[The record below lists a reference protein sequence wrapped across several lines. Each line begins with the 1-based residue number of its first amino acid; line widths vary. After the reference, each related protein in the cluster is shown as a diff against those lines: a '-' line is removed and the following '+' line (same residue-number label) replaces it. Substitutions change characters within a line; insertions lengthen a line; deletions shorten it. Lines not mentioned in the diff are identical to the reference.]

1 MGRLGDVKDLA
12 EHYGMDRSN
21 IRRIAQGVSFK
32 NIGSNLNH
40 DEEFIAGSGLLR
52 PPAMDGSQIEVVPL
66 RGRMDLIGHIYDR
79 LTVESF
85 VEDLG
90 HSDSKW
96 LCICVCGN
104 KAIARASNLR
114 KRKPISCGCLN
125 DENRRNK
132 QPPLEER
139 FWVMVDKCGPDEC
152 WPWKGA
158 LVLGY
163 GNIKRKGIKMGAH
176 RASWEISHPEEF
188 RLGPNDFVCHKCN
201 NPTCVNPDHL
211 FRANII
217 INNFDR
223 TIKFANKDWTFNRT
237 ENIIREIKGLR
248 ANGLRYSEISKLTG
262 VRIVCIQDILSGKY
276 EV

>member
-1 MGRLGDVKDLA
+1 
-12 EHYGMDRSN
+12 
-21 IRRIAQGVSFK
+21 
-32 NIGSNLNH
+32 
-40 DEEFIAGSGLLR
+40 
-52 PPAMDGSQIEVVPL
+52 
-66 RGRMDLIGHIYDR
+66 
-79 LTVESF
+79 
-85 VEDLG
+85 
-90 HSDSKW
+90 
-96 LCICVCGN
+96 
-104 KAIARASNLR
+104 
-114 KRKPISCGCLN
+114 
-125 DENRRNK
+125 
-132 QPPLEER
+132 
-139 FWVMVDKCGPDEC
+139 
-152 WPWKGA
+152 
-158 LVLGY
+158 
-163 GNIKRKGIKMGAH
+163 MGAH